1 MKLSFDKI
9 TSVKG
14 ELTFKGDKS
23 ISHRAV
29 FFSSMA
35 EGISTIFNLSGCEDV
50 NSTINAFELLGAK
63 FNYEDN
69 KLIVKGIGKNNFIQP
84 VKDIYCGN
92 SGTTA
97 RLISGILASQK
108 FQSTITGDDSLSLR
122 PMRRIIEPLE
132 KMGAKISHN
141 NFKLPITFSP
151 IEEIRP
157 IRYELKIPS
166 AQVKS
171 AILIAG
177 LFNDDFTEVIETVPS
192 RDHTERMLNL
202 DFKVQNGRKRI
213 FSSSRNYPCNNEYSI
228 PGDIS
233 SASFFIV
240 LAILSDNSNL
250 LIKNISLNP
259 TRIAF
264 IDILKQMGADILIE
278 EIGVSNGE
286 PFGNIK
292 VSSSRLKN
300 IEIPSFLIPNLI
312 DEIPILSVAGVFAE
326 GDFCISNATE
336 LRFKETDR
344 ISALC
349 KNYASMG
356 LSVDEFE
363 DGFSISG
370 KVKNQYGVFKTF
382 NDHRIAMTFSIF
394 SMLLDRGGEIDN
406 AECTKVSNPDFFDQI
421 RLITNI

>member
-1 MKLSFDKI
+1 MTTTLKNVK
-9 TSVKG
+9 SVNG

-29 FFSSMA
+29 FFSSLA
-35 EGISTIFNLSGCEDV
+35 EGISTIINLSNSEDV
-50 NSTINAFELLGAK
+50 NSTIKAFELLGAEFK
-63 FNYEDN
+63 YEKD
-69 KLIVKGIGKNNFIQP
+69 KLIVKGIGKKKFIQP
-84 VKDIYCGN
+84 IKDIYCGN

-97 RLISGILASQK
+97 RLLSGVLVHQQFK
-108 FQSTITGDDSLSLR
+108 STITGDASLSLR

-132 KMGAKISHN
+132 MMGANILHN
-141 NFKLPITFSP
+141 NFKLPVTFSP
-151 IEEIRP
+151 VKEIYP
-157 IRYELKIPS
+157 IKYELKVPS

-177 LFNDDFTEVIETVPS
+177 LFNDDVTEVIETVPS

-202 DFKVQNGRKRI
+202 DYEFQNGVKRI
-213 FSSSRNYPCNNEYSI
+213 FSSSKNYPFNNEYHI

-240 LAILSDNSNL
+240 LAILCDNSNL

-259 TRIAF
+259 TRTAF
-264 IDILKQMGADILIE
+264 IDILKQMGADIKIE
-278 EIGVSNGE
+278 ETGVSNGE

-292 VSSSRLKN
+292 VRSSKLKN
-300 IEIPSFLIPNLI
+300 TEIPSFLIPNLI

-326 GDFCISNATE
+326 DDFCIRNATE

-349 KNYASMG
+349 KNYASLG
-356 LSVDEFE
+356 LLVNEFE
-363 DGFSISG
+363 DGFSVSG
-370 KVKNQYGVFKTF
+370 KVKNQYGNFKTF
-382 NDHRIAMTFSIF
+382 DDHRIAMTFSIV
-394 SMLLDRGGEIDN
+394 SILLDNGGEIDN
-406 AECTKVSNPDFFDQI
+406 PECIKISNPDFFEQI
-421 RLITNI
+421 KSIIKT

>member
-1 MKLSFDKI
+1 MTTNLRNVK
-9 TSVKG
+9 SVKG

-23 ISHRAV
+23 ISHRTV

-35 EGISTIFNLSGCEDV
+35 EGISTIFNLSECEDV
-50 NSTINAFELLGAK
+50 NSTIKAFELLGAK
-63 FNYEDN
+63 FYYDEN
-69 KLIVKGIGKNNFIQP
+69 KLIVKGIGKDDFIQP
-84 VKDIYCGN
+84 NKDIYCGN

-108 FQSTITGDDSLSLR
+108 FQSTITGDDSLSSR
-122 PMRRIIEPLE
+122 PMKRIIDPLE
-132 KMGAKISHN
+132 MMGGKISHN

-151 IEEIRP
+151 VEAIYP
-157 IRYELKIPS
+157 IKYELKIPS

-171 AILIAG
+171 AVLIAG
-177 LFNDDFTEVIETVPS
+177 LFNDDITEVIETVPS

-202 DFKVQNGRKRI
+202 DFEVLNGRKRI
-213 FSSSRNYPCNNEYSI
+213 YSSSKNYPVNNEYLI

-250 LIKNISLNP
+250 LIKNVSLNP
-259 TRIAF
+259 TRTAF
-264 IDILKQMGADILIE
+264 IDVLKQMGAYIMIE

-292 VSSSRLKN
+292 VISSKLKN

-326 GDFCISNATE
+326 GDFCIRNATE

-349 KNYASMG
+349 KNYVSMG
-356 LSVDEFE
+356 LLVNEFQ

-370 KVKNQYGVFKTF
+370 KVKNQYGNFKTF

-394 SMLLDRGGEIDN
+394 SMLLENGGEIDN
-406 AECTKVSNPDFFDQI
+406 PECINVSNPDFINQI
-421 RLITNI
+421 KLVTNI